1 MRLGFQICKM
11 GETIVQI
18 TKERGLNKIWNHN
31 AEQRGAVVTDL
42 GRSLL
47 GPQIFESMWVMT
59 LPPPRKVIIKI
70 R

>member
-1 MRLGFQICKM
+1 MRFDFQICKM

-31 AEQRGAVVTDL
+31 AEQRGAAVTDL
-42 GRSLL
+42 GRSPL
-47 GPQIFESMWVMT
+47 GPKSFDSMWVMT
-59 LPPPRKVIIKI
+59 LPPPSKVITKI